1 VLASA
6 PRSSGH
12 RQRTLEPAVHSGTTR
27 HLPGFPESGFV
38 FVSHALGIGRR
49 LIVFISLSPMQHR
62 PEATAMQRAYAR
74 WARIYDAI
82 YDQLL
87 RPGQQAA
94 IAAAMSCGPRV
105 LEVGVGTGLSL
116 EHYPADA
123 EVTGIDLS
131 PDMLARAQEKVR
143 RNRLGHVKSLR
154 VMDASY
160 LDFADASF
168 DAGLAL
174 YVITLVPD
182 PEQALTELA
191 RVVRPGGEII
201 IASHLGAEKGPV
213 ARIEAVLA
221 PAAGSVGWS
230 SDFKLSRLQNWARD
244 TGLAT
249 FAEVRPMPPAG
260 FFKVARFMRT
270 DVAVQ
275 SDNRLAAAE

>member
-1 VLASA
+1 
-6 PRSSGH
+6 
-12 RQRTLEPAVHSGTTR
+12 
-27 HLPGFPESGFV
+27 
-38 FVSHALGIGRR
+38 
-49 LIVFISLSPMQHR
+49 MQHR

-74 WARIYDAI
+74 WARIYDTI
-82 YDQLL
+82 YEQLL

-94 IAAAMSCGPRV
+94 ITAAMRCGPRV

-116 EHYPADA
+116 ELYPRHA

-143 RNRLGHVKSLR
+143 RNRLSHVKALR
-154 VMDASY
+154 VMDASQ

-191 RVVRPGGEII
+191 RVVRPGGAII
-201 IASHLGAEKGPV
+201 IATHFGAEKGTV
-213 ARIEAVLA
+213 ARIEAALA

-230 SDFKLSRLQNWARD
+230 SDFKLSRLRTWARD
-244 TGLAT
+244 TGLAN
-249 FAEVRPMPPAG
+249 FAGVQPMQPAG
-260 FFKVARFMRT
+260 FFKVARFVRT
-270 DVAVQ
+270 DVPVAAGK
-275 SDNRLAAAE
+275 RLEAAE